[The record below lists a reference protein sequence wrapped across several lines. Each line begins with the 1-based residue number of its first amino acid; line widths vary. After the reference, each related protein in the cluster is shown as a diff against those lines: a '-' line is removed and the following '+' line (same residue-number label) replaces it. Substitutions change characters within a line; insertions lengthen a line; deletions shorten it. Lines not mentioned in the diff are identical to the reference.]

1 MSENDNT
8 PTQDNP
14 TGATSPEE
22 VVQDV
27 RDQVDTSDAAPV
39 QETTVEQTTTTT
51 TEPVQD
57 QSAGNQPAN
66 DGSTPNN

>member
-1 MSENDNT
+1 MTDNT
-8 PTQDNP
+8 PSQENP

-27 RDQVDTSDAAPV
+27 RDQVDTSGAAPV
-39 QETTVEQTTTTT
+39 QETTVEQTTTTV

-57 QSAGNQPAN
+57 QSAGGQTAN
-66 DGSTPNN
+66 DSSTPNN